1 MKKNNMIKSTK
12 KKETMKKEITLKFYD
27 NESHGYIKISKYD
40 LEAFDIDIKI
50 FSEYSYYNHDNNCYY
65 FEEDCDA
72 SLLINELNNNGYKV
86 NFDTK
91 HVNCYYFDKPIFER
105 INC

>member
-1 MKKNNMIKSTK
+1 MKKTNQP
-12 KKETMKKEITLKFYD
+12 KETMTKEITLKFYD

-40 LEAFDIDIKI
+40 LEAFDIDIKQ
-50 FSEYSYYNHDNNCYY
+50 FSQYSYYNNDNGCYY

-72 SLLINELNNNGYKV
+72 SLLINKLNDNGYKI

-91 HVNCYYFDKPIFER
+91 NVNCYYFDKPIFSR
-105 INC
+105 INVA

>member
-1 MKKNNMIKSTK
+1 MIKSTK

-27 NESHGYIKISKYD
+27 NESHGYIQISKYD
-40 LEAFDIDIKI
+40 LDGLNIDIKD
-50 FSEYSYYNHDNNCYY
+50 FSEYSYFNYNNGCYY

-72 SLLINELNNNGYKV
+72 SLLINKLNDIGYKV
-86 NFDTK
+86 NFNK
-91 HVNCYYFDKPIFER
+91 KYVNCYYFDKPIFSR